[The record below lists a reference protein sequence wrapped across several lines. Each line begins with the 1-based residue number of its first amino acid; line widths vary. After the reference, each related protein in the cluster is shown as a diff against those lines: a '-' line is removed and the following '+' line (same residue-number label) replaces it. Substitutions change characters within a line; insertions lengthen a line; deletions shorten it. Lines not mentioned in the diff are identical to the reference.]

1 MFFYSIYGLR
11 IGSALE
17 LPELVSV
24 PPCLE
29 EDLDVTVLLEPT
41 SPGQAALEHASWTPS
56 LHNEANS
63 REIVDLHPAVPSSGR
78 CTALAWDEAGQF
90 VVRDGREI
98 RIHPRAGAEERVLRL
113 FLLGPTFG
121 ALLHQRGVLV
131 LHASVV
137 LLGDE
142 AVAFLGGSGW
152 GKSTMAAAFHNSGHI
167 VVTDDQA
174 AIEMKKYKSGDDRV
188 LVLPSLP
195 QLKLWP
201 ESAAVFEHDLSTLPQ
216 LHPGHDKRARRLRDR
231 FATAAVPLSHIFVLH
246 YGDHLAN
253 EPLTRREGLVEL
265 MAHSYCAAI
274 IEPED
279 APAHLQQCGQ
289 IAARVSVS
297 RLTRPR
303 SLERLSELV
312 QFVQDQRLEAKRLQ
326 DQDRQNPRQG
336 AHDSSGQ
343 LIFAVRGT
351 QADGVPSGQTASC
364 AV

>member
-1 MFFYSIYGLR
+1 MCILFFYLATFVVCVIIVFFYSIYGLC
-11 IGSALE
+11 IGSTLE
-17 LPELVSV
+17 LPELKAV
-24 PPCLE
+24 PPCPA
-29 EDLDVTVLLEPT
+29 DQLDVTVLLDPAPVTRPSWENSLQSEESQENAELYLATQSTGQCT
-41 SPGQAALEHASWTPS
+41 S
-56 LHNEANS
+56 
-63 REIVDLHPAVPSSGR
+63 
-78 CTALAWDEAGQF
+78 LAWDEAGHF

-98 RIHPRAGAEERVLRL
+98 TIHPREGVEDRVLRL

-137 LLGDE
+137 ILGGE

-152 GKSTMAAAFHNSGHI
+152 GKSTMAAAFHNSGHT

-174 AIEMKKYKSGDDRV
+174 AIEMKYDEIGGDQV

-201 ESAAVFEHDLSTLPQ
+201 ESAALFEDDLSTLPQ
-216 LHPGHDKRARRLRDR
+216 LHPGHDKRARRLRER
-231 FATAAVPLSHIFVLH
+231 FASTPVPLSHIFVLH
-246 YGDHLAN
+246 YGDDLAN
-253 EPLTRREGLVEL
+253 DPLNRREALLEL

-279 APAHLQQCGQ
+279 APAHLQQCAQ

-303 SLERLSELV
+303 SLQQLPQLV
-312 QFVQDQRLEAKRLQ
+312 QFVQEQRRFAQVLNDGESVFSAR
-326 DQDRQNPRQG
+326 G
-336 AHDSSGQ
+336 A
-343 LIFAVRGT
+343 R
-351 QADGVPSGQTASC
+351 ADGIRSGEVLLDMAQ
-364 AV
+364 

>member
-1 MFFYSIYGLR
+1 VHIVSTITVVSMITVFFYSLYGLR

-24 PPCLE
+24 PPCRE
-29 EDLDVTVLLEPT
+29 QELDVTVLLKQTPLT
-41 SPGQAALEHASWTPS
+41 SAA
-56 LHNEANS
+56 EAHFLQDEENS
-63 REIVDLHPAVPSSGR
+63 RESAKLHHTAQLSGQ
-78 CTALAWDEAGQF
+78 CTSLAWDEAGHF

-98 RIHPRAGAEERVLRL
+98 TIYPHEGAEERVLRL
-113 FLLGPTFG
+113 FLLGPAFG

-137 LLGDE
+137 LLGEE

-152 GKSTMAAAFHNSGHI
+152 GKSTMAAAFHNSGHTI
-167 VVTDDQA
+167 VTDDQA
-174 AIEMKKYKSGDDRV
+174 AIEMRNDENGADQV

-201 ESAAVFEHDLSTLPQ
+201 ESAAVFEDDLSTLPQ

-253 EPLTRREGLVEL
+253 EPLTRREGLIEL
-265 MAHSYCAAI
+265 MTHSYCAAI

-279 APAHLQQCGQ
+279 APAHLKQCGQ
-289 IAARVSVS
+289 IAAHVSVS

-303 SLERLSELV
+303 SLQRLSELV
-312 QFVQDQRLEAKRLQ
+312 QFVQDQRL
-326 DQDRQNPRQG
+326 
-336 AHDSSGQ
+336 AHKQASRP
-343 LIFAVRGT
+343 LLFAAR
-351 QADGVPSGQTASC
+351 ADDVPC
-364 AV
+364 R